1 MERYKHIKNCAA
13 IKTNIFVTYLNV
25 NLKCLC
31 SKTMPH
37 YHFFMDNAWV
47 EGQVYILVILMDR
60 LHITTQVI
68 TQRQREGKNI
78 SEQALLET
86 PCLAY
91 SYLETC
97 SDQERC

>member
-1 MERYKHIKNCAA
+1 
-13 IKTNIFVTYLNV
+13 
-25 NLKCLC
+25 
-31 SKTMPH
+31 MPLFQDHAH

-78 SEQALLET
+78 SEQALPET

-91 SYLETC
+91 TYLETR